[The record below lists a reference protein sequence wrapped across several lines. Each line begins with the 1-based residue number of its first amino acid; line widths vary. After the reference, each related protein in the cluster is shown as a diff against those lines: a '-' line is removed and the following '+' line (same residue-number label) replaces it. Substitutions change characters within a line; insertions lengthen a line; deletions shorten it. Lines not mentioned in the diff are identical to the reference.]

1 MRRKH
6 IVLTAFAALLVPG
19 LALAQVAVSA
29 PPGIFD
35 SIVGEVQAASSHWIS
50 IGAGR
55 TGIGWRIF
63 TGLATLE
70 LVWWGL
76 TNALRKN
83 DLGEWFSSL
92 FLKMLEISFFGF
104 VVASAPTWMPA
115 VIDAVRNV
123 GAAFL
128 YATPGAASIPS
139 REMTPSGIM
148 TLANTLVEGLPHL
161 IAQSGSWTHL
171 AQSFLASLALILSTV
186 LLYVGFAL
194 VALQLLMTLIEMY
207 MVLGIGSIMLGF
219 LGSRWTV
226 SFGEKYFSYA
236 ASVGAKLVTT
246 YAIVGIMI
254 SLASKDAAW
263 MQQAGAGSI
272 GPTNLIELASN
283 GLIGGVLALA
293 IPSVAGSA
301 LGGGAALGLS
311 HLTSAGGS
319 VASAGAAAGLGAAA
333 GVAGAKAAGA
343 SLARIAALTGVSGS
357 SGSGV
362 GGFKGGA
369 GAIAA
374 TPPPPGG
381 AGGAAGAGMGAGGK
395 AAGAGVAA
403 AGKAAGAAI
412 SAVPGLQPVGA
423 AVSAAGQ
430 AAGKGV
436 AAAGKAAEQT
446 TRAAGQAAGAARGAA
461 GAARAASGAGTA
473 GDTPFGSGGKG
484 AGGAAST
491 GSAPGT
497 GGPDQLSAPSSAGG
511 SPGAGGTGGGEGG
524 KKEPSAASKLLRQ
537 AQHHA
542 GQAHRG
548 LPHEGAVS
556 APGLRFGHSED

>member
-1 MRRKH
+1 MRHRH
-6 IVLTAFAALLVPG
+6 RFALTAAFAALLVPG
-19 LALAQVAVSA
+19 LALAQVAVAA

-35 SIVGEVQAASSHWIS
+35 SIVGEVQAASSHWIL
-50 IGAGR
+50 IGAGK
-55 TGIGWRIF
+55 TGIGWQIF

-70 LVWWGL
+70 MIWWGL

-104 VVASAPTWMPA
+104 IVATAPTWMPA

-139 REMTPSGIM
+139 TEMTPSGIM
-148 TLANTLVEGLPHL
+148 TLADTLVAGLPHL
-161 IAQSGSWTHL
+161 IADSSSWTHL
-171 AQSFLASLALILSTV
+171 AQSFLASLALVLSTA
-186 LLYVGFAL
+186 LLYLGFAL

-207 MVLGIGSIMLGF
+207 LVLGIGSIMLGF

-236 ASVGAKLVTT
+236 MSVGAKLVTT
-246 YAIVGIMI
+246 YAIVGIMV
-254 SLASKDAAW
+254 SLATKDATW
-263 MQQAGAGSI
+263 MHQAGAGSV

-311 HLTSAGGS
+311 HLTSAGGGI
-319 VASAGAAAGLGAAA
+319 ARAGAAAGLGAAA
-333 GVAGAKAAGA
+333 GAVGAAGAGKAAGA
-343 SLARIAALTGVSGS
+343 ALARLGALTSVSGS
-357 SGSGV
+357 SRVGGAGSSV
-362 GGFKGGA
+362 GGFRSGA

-395 AAGAGVAA
+395 AAAA
-403 AGKAAGAAI
+403 AGKAAGAT
-412 SAVPGLQPVGA
+412 SG
-423 AVSAAGQ
+423 
-430 AAGKGV
+430 
-436 AAAGKAAEQT
+436 
-446 TRAAGQAAGAARGAA
+446 
-461 GAARAASGAGTA
+461 ASGAGA
-473 GDTPFGSGGKG
+473 ASGKG
-484 AGGAAST
+484 GTPAAGSAEGASGSTGAAA
-491 GSAPGT
+491 APPT
-497 GGPDQLSAPSSAGG
+497 GGPDQLSVPSSAGG
-511 SPGAGGTGGGEGG
+511 GPAGGTSGGTEGE
-524 KKEPSAASKLLRQ
+524 KKEPSAATKLLRQ

-542 GQAHRG
+542 GQAYRG
-548 LPHEGAVS
+548 LPHEGGVS

>member
-1 MRRKH
+1 MRHRH
-6 IVLTAFAALLVPG
+6 SLVLTAAFAALLVPG
-19 LALAQVAVSA
+19 LALAQVATSA

-35 SIVGEVQAASSHWIS
+35 AIVGEVQTASSHWIS
-50 IGAGR
+50 IGAGQ

-70 LVWWGL
+70 LVWWGI

-92 FLKMLEISFFGF
+92 FLKMLELSFFGF
-104 VVASAPTWMPA
+104 VVSTAPTWMPA
-115 VIDAVRNV
+115 VIEAVRNV

-139 REMTPSGIM
+139 SEMTPSGIM
-148 TLANTLVEGLPHL
+148 TLADTLVAGLPHL
-161 IAQSGSWTHL
+161 IANSSSWTHL
-171 AQSFLASLALILSTV
+171 AQSFLASLALVVSTV
-186 LLYVGFAL
+186 LLYIGFAL

-246 YAIVGIMI
+246 YAIVGIMV
-254 SLASKDAAW
+254 SLATQDATW
-263 MQQAGAGSI
+263 MHQAGAGSV
-272 GPTNLIELASN
+272 GPTNLIELAAN

-311 HLTSAGGS
+311 HLSSAGGGI
-319 VASAGAAAGLGAAA
+319 ARAAGAAGLGAAA
-333 GVAGAKAAGA
+333 GVVGAVGAGKATGA
-343 SLARIAALTGVSGS
+343 ALARLGALTSVSGS
-357 SGSGV
+357 GSSRAGGAGSSV
-362 GGFKGGA
+362 GGFRGGA

-381 AGGAAGAGMGAGGK
+381 IGGAAGAGMGAGGK

-403 AGKAAGAAI
+403 AGKAAGK
-412 SAVPGLQPVGA
+412 GA
-423 AVSAAGQ
+423 E
-430 AAGKGV
+430 
-436 AAAGKAAEQT
+436 AAA
-446 TRAAGQAAGAARGAA
+446 QAAGAARGAA
-461 GAARAASGAGTA
+461 G
-473 GDTPFGSGGKG
+473 
-484 AGGAAST
+484 
-491 GSAPGT
+491 T
-497 GGPDQLSAPSSAGG
+497 GGPDQLSAAGG
-511 SPGAGGTGGGEGG
+511 GGAQTGGEKGG
-524 KKEPSAASKLLRQ
+524 QSAASKLWQR
-537 AQHHA
+537 AQQHA

-556 APGLRFGHSED
+556 APGIRFSHSED